1 MGGALHRMKSVF
13 SGNTVDLDKYLLRAT
28 SSQKLERWLGTE
40 TVEGISMK
48 MRNWYGPPI
57 PVAGVPGRVYAC
69 AGGDFCGAIRGGYFG
84 NLLEF
89 SAARV
94 RSFLR
99 DVGRPQYQLN
109 AGFASLQALIDDVEL
124 YGLGQ
129 KFNFYKTGV
138 TQPAA
143 SASAWLFYQGA
154 GVPVS
159 PTAPGTTATVPGGTV
174 YTNTSTG
181 AFRIKSDAGTNTTF
195 FISGA
200 GIGNQTASN
209 GSLMLVDYLWDANIN
224 YNNTNNPITGVPTRY
239 QTATTAPGNFMS
251 GDTTNALG
259 ATAANITLTY
269 VDQDGNA
276 AEAAPAL
283 AIRINS
289 AVGTIPHTAPVWF
302 IPLNAGDTGLRNA
315 TNIAFSAGNGGYVA
329 RMIAHPL
336 AIIPVNQQAATTGQA
351 WSVIDGVNSA
361 FQFERVYNGACL
373 ALMEFHKGG
382 TTATSYTGTI
392 MLASG

>member
-1 MGGALHRMKSVF
+1 MKSVF
-13 SGNTVDLDKYLLRAT
+13 SGNTVDLDKYLLRST
-28 SSQKLERWLGTE
+28 PSQKLERWLGTE

-69 AGGDFCGAIRGGYFG
+69 AGGDFCGPIYGGYFG

-89 SAARV
+89 SAARF
-94 RSFLR
+94 RSYLR
-99 DVGRPQYQLN
+99 VAARPQYQLN
-109 AGFASLQALIDDVEL
+109 AGFASLQALIDDVKL

-129 KFNFYKTGV
+129 KFNFLKNGSS
-138 TQPAA
+138 QPAA
-143 SASAWLFYQGA
+143 SASAWLFHQGA
-154 GVPVS
+154 VPIQRA
-159 PTAPGTTATVPGGTV
+159 APGSVATVPGGTV
-174 YTNTSTG
+174 YTETSVG
-181 AFRIKSDAGTNTTF
+181 GFRQKADSGTNTTF
-195 FISGA
+195 FISASAVG
-200 GIGNQTASN
+200 GGTTSN

-224 YNNTNNPITGVPTRY
+224 YNVTNNPITGVPTRY
-239 QTATTAPGNFMS
+239 QTSTTAPGNFMS
-251 GDTTNALG
+251 GDTTATLG
-259 ATAANITLTY
+259 ATAANIQLTY

-276 AEAAPAL
+276 AETAPNL

-289 AVGTIPHTAPVWF
+289 AVGTIPHTPPVWF

-315 TNIAFSAGNGGYVA
+315 TNIAFTAGNGGYVA

-336 AIIPVNQQAATTGQA
+336 AIIPISQQTSTGGQA

-373 ALMEFHKGG
+373 ALMEFYKGNAG
-382 TTATSYTGTI
+382 NNSYTGTI

>member
-1 MGGALHRMKSVF
+1 MKSVF
-13 SGNTVDLDKYLLRAT
+13 SGNTVDFDKYLLRAT
-28 SSQKLERWLGTE
+28 PSQKLERWLGTE

-69 AGGDFCGAIRGGYFG
+69 AGGDFCGAIHGGYFG

-89 SAARV
+89 SAARF
-94 RSFLR
+94 RSYLR
-99 DVGRPQYQLN
+99 VAARPQYQLN
-109 AGFASLQALIDDVEL
+109 AGFASLQALIDDVKIG
-124 YGLGQ
+124 GLGQ

-159 PTAPGTTATVPGGTV
+159 PTAPGSVATTPGGTV
-174 YTNTSTG
+174 YTNTSVG
-181 AFRIKSDAGTNTTF
+181 GFRQISDAGTNTTF
-195 FISGA
+195 FISGN

-209 GSLMLVDYLWDANIN
+209 GSLMLVDYLWDANVQ
-224 YNNTNNPITGVPTRY
+224 YNVTSNNITGVPTRY

-251 GDTTNALG
+251 GDTTATLG
-259 ATAANITLTY
+259 ATAANLTITY

-276 AEAAPAL
+276 AEATATPL
-283 AIRINS
+283 AIRTNS

-302 IPLNAGDTGLRNA
+302 VPLNAGDTGLRNT

-336 AIIPVNQQAATTGQA
+336 AIIPINQQAAVTGQA

-373 ALMEFHKGG
+373 ALMEFYKGG

>member
-1 MGGALHRMKSVF
+1 MKSVF
-13 SGNTVDLDKYLLRAT
+13 SGNTVDLDKYLLRST
-28 SSQKLERWLGTE
+28 PSQKLERWLGTE

-69 AGGDFCGAIRGGYFG
+69 AGGDFCGPIRGGYFG

-138 TQPAA
+138 TQPAT
-143 SASAWLFYQGA
+143 SASGWLFYRGP
-154 GVPVS
+154 VPVGA
-159 PTAPGTTATVPGGTV
+159 TAPGATATDPGGTV
-174 YTNTSTG
+174 YTNTSLG
-181 AFRIKSDAGTNTTF
+181 GFRQNSDAGTNTTF

-209 GSLMLVDYLWDANIN
+209 GSLMLVDYLWDVNLN
-224 YNNTNNPITGVPTRY
+224 YNVTNNPITGVPTRY

-251 GDTTNALG
+251 GDTTVVLG
-259 ATAANITLTY
+259 ATAANIQLTY

-276 AEAAPAL
+276 AETAPNL

-315 TNIAFSAGNGGYVA
+315 TNIAFTNNNNGYVA

-361 FQFERVYNGACL
+361 FQFERVYDGACL
-373 ALMEFHKGG
+373 AMMEFYKGG

>member
-1 MGGALHRMKSVF
+1 MKSVF
-13 SGNTVDLDKYLLRAT
+13 SGNTVDLDKYLLRST
-28 SSQKLERWLGTE
+28 PSQKLERWLGTE

-69 AGGDFCGAIRGGYFG
+69 ADGDFCGPIRGGYFG

-138 TQPAA
+138 TQPAT
-143 SASAWLFYQGA
+143 SASGWLFYRGP
-154 GVPVS
+154 VPVGAN
-159 PTAPGTTATVPGGTV
+159 APGATANDPGGTV
-174 YTNTSTG
+174 YTNTSLG
-181 AFRIKSDAGTNTTF
+181 GFRQKSDAGTNTTF

-209 GSLMLVDYLWDANIN
+209 GSLMLVDYLWDVNLN
-224 YNNTNNPITGVPTRY
+224 YNNTNNSITGVPTRY

-251 GDTTNALG
+251 GDTTVVLG
-259 ATAANITLTY
+259 ATAANIQLTY

-276 AEAAPAL
+276 AETAPNL
-283 AIRINS
+283 SIRINS

-302 IPLNAGDTGLRNA
+302 IPLNAGDTGLRRA
-315 TNIAFSAGNGGYVA
+315 TNIAFTNGNNGYVA

-336 AIIPVNQQAATTGQA
+336 AIIPVNQQAATSGQA

-373 ALMEFHKGG
+373 ALMEFYKGG